1 MLNLRASVLIALL
14 AILSMYLVERFG
26 FAIAHSASLFGLA
39 AAISPGILLA
49 FFGRAGGE
57 WFLAILA
64 VGLNFLYYSGIAL
77 LMRRFLFSHQ
87 GARHSSRRR
96 D

>member
-1 MLNLRASVLIALL
+1 MLSLRASVLIALL

-26 FAIAHSASLFGLA
+26 FAIAHSTSLFGLA
-39 AAISPGILLA
+39 VAISPGILLA
-49 FFGRAGGE
+49 FFGWAGGE
-57 WFLAILA
+57 WFPAVLA
-64 VGLNFLYYSGIAL
+64 VGLNFFYYSGIAL

-87 GARHSSRRR
+87 AARNPSRRR